1 MNMSLSPE
9 LYSLIVKIV
18 KDEVKDIKVRR
29 EEFDKLSNEV
39 TKIAENLD
47 RLATRVNELAE
58 AQKKTEE
65 AVAKLTERVDKLT
78 ERVNELAE
86 AQKKTEEAV
95 AKLTERVD
103 KLTERVDKLTERVN
117 ELAEAQKKTEEA
129 VAKLAIQ
136 MNNLSLSVGRLSDVI
151 GFGLE
156 DIARVVVPGWLERH
170 EKIYVKGLVR
180 KFFEVDGEIVEVNL
194 YGEGMRRQRNIYIL
208 GEIKSRIYGR
218 DVREFLL
225 KLNKISRLFEGKEV
239 YKFMFGFLI
248 HPSAEKEANK
258 HGIKTIASYM
268 R

>member
-65 AVAKLTERVDKLT
+65 AVA
-78 ERVNELAE
+78 
-86 AQKKTEEAV
+86 
-95 AKLTERVD
+95 